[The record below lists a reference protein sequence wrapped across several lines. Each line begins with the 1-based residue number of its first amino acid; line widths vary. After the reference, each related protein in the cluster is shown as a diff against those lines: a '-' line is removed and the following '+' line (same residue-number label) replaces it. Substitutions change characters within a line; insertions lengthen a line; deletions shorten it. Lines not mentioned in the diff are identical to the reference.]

1 MIASVCPN
9 PSVDTLI
16 WVSSFEPGQVHRV
29 QREQRFP
36 GGKGVHVAMAVAALE
51 SPSTL
56 YGIWGGATGQWI
68 RESCSAMGVS
78 CKGVETED
86 WNRTCLTFK
95 SETALDDTELLGCG
109 PVVGADVVATFTSEI
124 LDCTTSGDAI
134 TLSGSWPTGVPDD
147 AYAQL
152 IMRINERGARAFLDC
167 TGNQL
172 THALAQKPYCV
183 HLNLSEAQAALGTRD
198 PLLSVRALSG
208 HCTLAIVT
216 NGADG
221 AWFGFEGRVVR
232 AQLNV
237 DVSCSAVG
245 SGDCLMAGVTVS
257 SDRGDTFETLV
268 RRGAACGA
276 ANCLRPELG
285 MLNKA
290 DVDHLFAKCEVEEL
304 S

>member
-1 MIASVCPN
+1 M
-9 PSVDTLI
+9 
-16 WVSSFEPGQVHRV
+16 
-29 QREQRFP
+29 
-36 GGKGVHVAMAVAALE
+36 
-51 SPSTL
+51 
-56 YGIWGGATGQWI
+56 
-68 RESCSAMGVS
+68 
-78 CKGVETED
+78 
-86 WNRTCLTFK
+86 
-95 SETALDDTELLGCG
+95 
-109 PVVGADVVATFTSEI
+109 
-124 LDCTTSGDAI
+124 
-134 TLSGSWPTGVPDD
+134 
-147 AYAQL
+147 
-152 IMRINERGARAFLDC
+152 
-167 TGNQL
+167 
-172 THALAQKPYCV
+172 
-183 HLNLSEAQAALGTRD
+183 
-198 PLLSVRALSG
+198 
-208 HCTLAIVT
+208 T